1 MEPGPAHRRRRP
13 AVACS
18 ECRRRK
24 IRCDRG
30 FPCGPCRKSLP
41 ALSCIYHS
49 QPRAYAASAPP
60 RSHTAQH
67 QPRPKVNTHSV
78 DLTKFNLPSFESD
91 AFEGLDQ
98 IGIDWQPGW
107 EHQITPPTGHLT
119 DAGADYFQSPTP
131 TFSVVIDD
139 HKNKESANHSMPGQG
154 YPGSSGT
161 INPGSVSDSM
171 GVGPSSGDDRWYL
184 ILARIGKLEFLV
196 RDITRHQ
203 SSDEAQLVPILR
215 DLYEAAEP
223 REYLRLPPLSDIVL
237 KLEHQARLQKQQDD
251 KQSLA
256 RLSPLLEASSKIHQ
270 LLPPRQAC
278 KKLVSAY
285 FETFGSVL
293 CILDT
298 TVFTSEFERFWEAID
313 ASIVPSTDHEEEAF
327 AHKLLVVIALG
338 SVTCPSSPGAAS
350 AEVQRARQTSRR
362 NHAIMCVQHT
372 RQWLAQ
378 KTARGIC
385 ADLHVAQILCL
396 LALARQTQLH
406 TDPWPRR
413 PSMDGTVILTGDH
426 DLARLGMQMGL
437 HREPRTAS
445 MATPAK
451 EAETEL
457 RRRLWAT
464 MLELSLH
471 QYLDAELPPS
481 LGSESYDCATP
492 SSSGVEE
499 EPRSYFVPDSLRV
512 PASTVLAALS
522 RTQRLRLRILEH
534 LHASGASK
542 DLEESQRLA
551 VELNQ
556 TFNAE
561 VNRILSAAST
571 QPTSFQLWLLN
582 VLIRPFILALGVPRR
597 HEPGNK
603 FADYYFRRLRLE
615 NAVSMLRPGP
625 HEDGPRST
633 QIPSH
638 AGQAG
643 SKTKTAATS
652 YPFLPTPGTVEPCNT
667 SSEQYFGTHKAA
679 CTSLYIGGP
688 SYYAALH
695 RQVVASLCVDVVAEI
710 EDDMFPNL
718 DAAMLHRIV
727 SILEDGVNEYRDQVH
742 ASGGSHAC
750 HEFILFAAA
759 HSLALASLTRSNAR
773 EVNKSVMSSVWM
785 ALHHCCQAMGEPAEA
800 ILETEWETEAS
811 VEAATEPRHVTTSV
825 AADTDK
831 GYEIDAQLQGVKYIL
846 QQQGDGER
854 LDVSTADSEIADMWA
869 FDDDESYLSVGLPL

>member
-60 RSHTAQH
+60 RSHTVQH
-67 QPRPKVNTHSV
+67 QPRPKVNNTHSV

-91 AFEGLDQ
+91 TFQGLDQ
-98 IGIDWQPGW
+98 IGIDWQPSW
-107 EHQITPPTGHLT
+107 EHQITPPTV
-119 DAGADYFQSPTP
+119 DAGEDYFQSPTL
-131 TFSVVIDD
+131 SVIND
-139 HKNKESANHSMPGQG
+139 HENKESANHSMARQG
-154 YPGSSGT
+154 YPGSSEA
-161 INPGSVSDSM
+161 INPGSVSHSHSM
-171 GVGPSSGDDRWYL
+171 GVGLESGDDRWYQ

-203 SSDEAQLVPILR
+203 SSDEAQTVPILR
-215 DLYEAAEP
+215 DLYEAEP
-223 REYLRLPPLSDIVL
+223 HECLRLPPLSGIVL
-237 KLEHQARLQKQQDD
+237 KLEHQARLQKQQED

-313 ASIVPSTDHEEEAF
+313 ASRVPRTDYEEAF

-350 AEVQRARQTSRR
+350 AEAQRARQTSRR

-378 KTARGIC
+378 KTARGIR
-385 ADLHVAQILCL
+385 ADFDVAQILCL

-437 HREPRTAS
+437 HREPRTGS
-445 MATPAK
+445 VATPAK

-471 QYLDAELPPS
+471 QYLDAELPPP

-492 SSSGVEE
+492 SSSEVEE
-499 EPRSYFVPDSLRV
+499 EHRSYFVPDSPRV

-522 RTQRLRLRILEH
+522 RTQRLRLRILDH
-534 LHASGASK
+534 LHASGAGK
-542 DLEESQRLA
+542 DPEESQRLA

-561 VNRILSAAST
+561 VNSILSAAST

-582 VLIRPFILALGVPRR
+582 VLIRPFILALGVPLSR
-597 HEPGNK
+597 EPGNR

-615 NAVSMLRPGP
+615 NAVSMLRPGL
-625 HEDGPRST
+625 HEDGPRSI
-633 QIPSH
+633 QSQVPSH

-643 SKTKTAATS
+643 SKTNTAATA
-652 YPFLPTPGTVEPCNT
+652 YPFLPTPGTAEPCNT
-667 SSEQYFGTHKAA
+667 SSDQHFGTHKAA
-679 CTSLYIGGP
+679 CASLYIGGP
-688 SYYAALH
+688 SYYAVVH
-695 RQVVASLCVDVVAEI
+695 RQVAASLCVDVVAEI

-727 SILEDGVNEYRDQVH
+727 TILEDVVNEYRDQVH
-742 ASGGSHAC
+742 ASGGAHAC

-773 EVNKSVMSSVWM
+773 EVHKTVMSSVWM

-800 ILETEWETEAS
+800 ILETEWETEAA
-811 VEAATEPRHVTTSV
+811 EAAIEPRHVTTSV
-825 AADTDK
+825 AADADK
-831 GYEIDAQLQGVKYIL
+831 GYEIDAQLQGVKYML
-846 QQQGDGER
+846 QQQRDGER
-854 LDVSTADSEIADMWA
+854 LDVSTADGEIADMWA

>member
-1 MEPGPAHRRRRP
+1 MDPGPAHRRRRP

-49 QPRAYAASAPP
+49 QPRAYVASAPP

-67 QPRPKVNTHSV
+67 QPRPKVNTHGV

-91 AFEGLDQ
+91 TFAGLDQ
-98 IGIDWQPGW
+98 IGIDWQPSW
-107 EHQITPPTGHLT
+107 EHQITPPTG
-119 DAGADYFQSPTP
+119 ADYFQSPT
-131 TFSVVIDD
+131 FSVIDD
-139 HKNKESANHSMPGQG
+139 PNNKESANPSMTGQR
-154 YPGSSGT
+154 YPGSSEA
-161 INPGSVSDSM
+161 INPGSVAHCM
-171 GVGPSSGDDRWYL
+171 GVGPGSGDDRWYQ

-196 RDITRHQ
+196 RDITRDQ
-203 SSDEAQLVPILR
+203 GSVKDQLVPVLWDR
-215 DLYEAAEP
+215 YEAEADEC
-223 REYLRLPPLSDIVL
+223 LRLPPLSGIVL
-237 KLEHQARLQKQQDD
+237 KLQSQARLQKQQDN

-256 RLSPLLEASSKIHQ
+256 RLSPLLETSSRIHQ

-313 ASIVPSTDHEEEAF
+313 ASRVPSTDHEEAF

-350 AEVQRARQTSRR
+350 AEAERARQTSRR

-378 KTARGIC
+378 KTARGIR
-385 ADLHVAQILCL
+385 ADLDVAQILCL

-413 PSMDGTVILTGDH
+413 PSMDGTIILTGDH

-437 HREPRTAS
+437 HREPRTGS

-451 EAETEL
+451 KAETEL

-471 QYLDAELPPS
+471 QYLDAELPPP
-481 LGSESYDCATP
+481 LGSESYDCTTP
-492 SSSGVEE
+492 SSNGVEE

-512 PASTVLAALS
+512 PASTILAALS

-542 DLEESQRLA
+542 DIKESHRLA
-551 VELNQ
+551 IELNQ
-556 TFNAE
+556 AFNAE
-561 VNRILSAAST
+561 VNSLLSPAST

-582 VLIRPFILALGVPRR
+582 VLIRPFILALGVPVSGGPENR
-597 HEPGNK
+597 
-603 FADYYFRRLRLE
+603 FADYYLRRLRLE
-615 NAVSMLRPGP
+615 TAVSMLRPGP
-625 HEDGPRST
+625 HEDGPGSI
-633 QIPSH
+633 QSQQMPSH
-638 AGQAG
+638 VGQAG
-643 SKTKTAATS
+643 SRIKTAAAA
-652 YPFLPTPGTVEPCNT
+652 YPFLPTPGTAESCNT
-667 SSEQYFGTHKAA
+667 SSEQSFGTHKAA
-679 CTSLYIGGP
+679 CTSLYVGGP
-688 SYYAALH
+688 SYYAVVH

-710 EDDMFPNL
+710 EDGMFPNL
-718 DAAMLHRIV
+718 DAA
-727 SILEDGVNEYRDQVH
+727 ILYRVVAIIEDVVNEYRDQVH
-742 ASGGSHAC
+742 ASGGAHAC

-759 HSLALASLTRSNAR
+759 HSLALASLNRSSAR
-773 EVNKSVMSSVWM
+773 EMNKSVMSSVWM

-800 ILETEWETEAS
+800 ILETEWETEA
-811 VEAATEPRHVTTSV
+811 VEAATEPRHITTSV
-825 AADTDK
+825 SDADK
-831 GYEIDAQLQGVKYIL
+831 GYEIDAQLQSVKYIL
-846 QQQGDGER
+846 EQQGDAER
-854 LDVSTADSEIADMWA
+854 LAVSTVDSEIADMWA
-869 FDDDESYLSVGLPL
+869 FDDDESYFSVGLP

>member
-60 RSHTAQH
+60 RSHAAQH
-67 QPRPKVNTHSV
+67 QPRPKVNNTHSV
-78 DLTKFNLPSFESD
+78 DLTRFNLPSFESD
-91 AFEGLDQ
+91 AFHGLDQ
-98 IGIDWQPGW
+98 FGIDWQPSW
-107 EHQITPPTGHLT
+107 EHQITPPTGHLA
-119 DAGADYFQSPTP
+119 DAGADYFQSPT
-131 TFSVVIDD
+131 FSVIDD
-139 HKNKESANHSMPGQG
+139 SEKKESTNHSRAGQG
-154 YPGSSGT
+154 YPGSSET
-161 INPGSVSDSM
+161 IDTGSVVSVSHSV
-171 GVGPSSGDDRWYL
+171 GVNPDSGDDRWYQT
-184 ILARIGKLEFLV
+184 LARIGRLEYLI

-203 SSDEAQLVPILR
+203 LSDEAQLVPILR
-215 DLYEAAEP
+215 DLYEAEP
-223 REYLRLPPLSDIVL
+223 DECLRLPPLSGIIL
-237 KLEHQARLQKQQDD
+237 KLENQARLQKQQED
-251 KQSLA
+251 KQSRA
-256 RLSPLLEASSKIHQ
+256 RLSPLLDASSKIHQ

-313 ASIVPSTDHEEEAF
+313 ASRVPSTDHEEAF

-338 SVTCPSSPGAAS
+338 SVTCPSSPAAAS
-350 AEVQRARQTSRR
+350 AEAERARQTSRR

-378 KTARGIC
+378 KTARGIR
-385 ADLHVAQILCL
+385 ADLDVAQILCL

-437 HREPRTAS
+437 HREPRTGS

-471 QYLDAELPPS
+471 QYLDAELPPP
-481 LGSESYDCATP
+481 LGSDSYDCATP
-492 SSSGVEE
+492 SSNGVEE

-522 RTQRLRLRILEH
+522 RTQRLRLRVLEH
-534 LHASGASK
+534 LYASGASK
-542 DLEESQRLA
+542 DIQERQRLA
-551 VELNQ
+551 IELSQ
-556 TFNAE
+556 AFNAQ
-561 VNRILSAAST
+561 VNSLLSPPST

-582 VLIRPFILALGVPRR
+582 VLVRPFILALGVPLSGESRNR
-597 HEPGNK
+597 
-603 FADYYFRRLRLE
+603 FADYYLRRLRLE
-615 NAVSMLRPGP
+615 NAAAMLRPGP
-625 HEDGPRST
+625 HEDGPRSIQS

-638 AGQAG
+638 AGQTG
-643 SKTKTAATS
+643 SRTKTAATA
-652 YPFLPTPGTVEPCNT
+652 YPFLPTPGTAEPCNT
-667 SSEQYFGTHKAA
+667 GSEQHFGTHKAA
-679 CTSLYIGGP
+679 CTSLYISGP
-688 SYYAALH
+688 SYYAVVH
-695 RQVVASLCVDVVAEI
+695 RQVVASLCADVVAEI

-727 SILEDGVNEYRDQVH
+727 AILEDVVNEYRDQVH
-742 ASGGSHAC
+742 ASAGAHAC

-759 HSLALASLTRSNAR
+759 HSLALASLNRSSAR
-773 EVNKSVMSSVWM
+773 EVKESVMSSVWM

-800 ILETEWETEAS
+800 ILETEWGTEA
-811 VEAATEPRHVTTSV
+811 VQQTATATESQPVNRSV
-825 AADTDK
+825 SDADK
-831 GYEIDAQLQGVKYIL
+831 GYETDAQLQGVKYML
-846 QQQGDGER
+846 QQQGDA
-854 LDVSTADSEIADMWA
+854 VSTADGEIADMWA
-869 FDDDESYLSVGLPL
+869 FDDDESYFSVGLPL